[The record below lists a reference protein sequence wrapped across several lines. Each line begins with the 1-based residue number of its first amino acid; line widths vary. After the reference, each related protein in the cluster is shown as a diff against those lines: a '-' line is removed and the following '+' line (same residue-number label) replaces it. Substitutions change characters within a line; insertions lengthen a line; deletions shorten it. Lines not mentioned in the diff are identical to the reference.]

1 MLSSTYNEICSV
13 LVFLPRLL
21 PTIASWYCFSPF
33 LGYVTFGETNRI
45 SGVAVAAAVGTGDA
59 CGAVAA
65 GAVEIGDGCG
75 AATGPAGADPS
86 GGFGVAV
93 GTGAAVG
100 TEAAVGAGVV
110 VGSGGCASTAVRNK
124 AKAAVAS
131 SVMRPGKLSM
141 RYINNPLTYS
151 AVWISA
157 ARAIFPAVLARR
169 GK

>member
-45 SGVAVAAAVGTGDA
+45 SGVAVAATVGTGDA

-65 GAVEIGDGCG
+65 GAVGTGDDGG
-75 AATGPAGADPS
+75 AAAGPAGADPS

-93 GTGAAVG
+93 GTG
-100 TEAAVGAGVV
+100 AAVGAGVV